1 MYSSIANYYDFI
13 FPVDKIKT
21 DFIGSFLPHQSAN
34 ILDIGC
40 STGGFLPFL
49 IDKGHKAF
57 GIDLNNDMILLAKN
71 RVAEQKQKDRIAIGN
86 MLNLDLVFV
95 DNSFHLVY
103 CLGNTIA
110 HLKNIGELDLVINN
124 IYKRLNNDGKL
135 IFQVVNYDRFDADK
149 ESVLP
154 LIENDV
160 VKFEREYNWHRE
172 DSRVSFNTKLT
183 VKETGELFENI
194 EVLTPF
200 LPDEILRRIE
210 SYGFKINDTYGDF
223 KKSPFNSESSFAF
236 IVIAEKIL

>member
-1 MYSSIANYYDFI
+1 MYTSISSYYDFI
-13 FPVDKIKT
+13 FPVDRIKT
-21 DFIGSFLPHQSAN
+21 DFIGSFLPPQSAA

-57 GIDLNNDMILLAKN
+57 GVDINSEMVLQAKSK
-71 RVAEQKQKDRIAIGN
+71 VTEQSQKARIAIGN
-86 MLNLDLVFV
+86 MLNLDLFFV
-95 DNSFHLVY
+95 DNSFDLVY

-110 HLKNIGELDLVINN
+110 HLINIGELDLVINN

-149 ESVLP
+149 ESILP

-160 VKFEREYNWHRE
+160 VKFEREYNWHR
-172 DSRVSFNTKLT
+172 DDGRVTFNTRLA
-183 VKETGELFENI
+183 VKSTGELFENS

-210 SYGFKINDTYGDF
+210 SNGFKITATYGDF

-236 IVIAEKIL
+236 IVVAEKIL